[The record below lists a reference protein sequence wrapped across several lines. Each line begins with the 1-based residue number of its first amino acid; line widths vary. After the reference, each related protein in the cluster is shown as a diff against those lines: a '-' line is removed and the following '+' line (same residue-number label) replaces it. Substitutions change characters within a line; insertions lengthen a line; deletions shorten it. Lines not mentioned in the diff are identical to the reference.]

1 MEKTLVLAGMMSMNE
16 IEQEILRRVLVEL
29 FLANPRKREQ
39 LHQHE
44 DSEQTRQKDFYDSKE
59 KGTPFRKEEE

>member
-1 MEKTLVLAGMMSMNE
+1 MKKTLVLAGMMSMNE

-39 LHQHE
+39 LHQHK
-44 DSEQTRQKDFYDSKE
+44 DSAEIPQKDYHDSKE
-59 KGTPFRKEEE
+59 KEKPFGKEDV

>member
-1 MEKTLVLAGMMSMNE
+1 MNE

-44 DSEQTRQKDFYDSKE
+44 DSEQTRQKDFHDSKE

>member
-1 MEKTLVLAGMMSMNE
+1 MKKTLVLAGMMSMNE

-39 LHQHE
+39 LHQHKDNTE
-44 DSEQTRQKDFYDSKE
+44 TSQKDYHDSKE
-59 KGTPFRKEEE
+59 KEKPFRKEDV